1 MWVFG
6 QDTLLRGG
14 EVLQVALRSSTVY
27 RHKLKS
33 RDMNMGGARFPFSSL
48 LAPDHHGS
56 WVSSRAVMQPL
67 QTLPL
72 PLLASQFL
80 PSDK

>member
-14 EVLQVALRSSTVY
+14 EVLQVALRSPTVY

-33 RDMNMGGARFPFSSL
+33 RDMNTGGARFPFSVC
-48 LAPDHHGS
+48 
-56 WVSSRAVMQPL
+56 WL
-67 QTLPL
+67 QTTMAAGSAPEL
-72 PLLASQFL
+72 SC
-80 PSDK
+80 SH